1 MMDEG
6 AERLALVAKVAVTL
20 DMSEYCALLRR
31 GRDGP
36 YYLRLEGEFTSRDLR
51 RLADAMDGWDESDP
65 TPKPLPAEEQ
75 IPSLLKCNE
84 ELAMAVM
91 ARQPLL

>member
-1 MMDEG
+1 MMDEEN
-6 AERLALVAKVAVTL
+6 ARLALVAKVAVTI
-20 DMSEYCALLRR
+20 
-31 GRDGP
+31 DGIENCTLYRSNEGK
-36 YYLRLEGEFTSRDLR
+36 YYLHLEGEFTPKELR

-84 ELAMAVM
+84 ELARAVM